1 MPNRPRPRLLG
12 ASLAGGLALAV
23 LLSADGIDRPGP
35 GRSTEAPA
43 SPTAT
48 FAAPSS
54 PAALFSTDFRATA
67 DPFAADA
74 PAVLEELLARAC
86 AAGAPGCIETPL
98 VSAVLHPDT
107 PPERIPELL
116 ERLRQFYEY
125 PQDPSKSSYNKTVR
139 WLATATDASTGLEGD
154 PITLTWSIVPDGT
167 TIDGGVSVLQSV
179 FDAWFPDHATW
190 VDRIR
195 DSFIRW
201 DVRTGVT
208 HIEEVDDG
216 AIHPDS
222 SGRLGVRGDSRI
234 GGRSYDGPFGVL
246 AYNFYPDNGDM
257 VIDTD
262 DAGSFANAANG
273 YRFLRNTIMH
283 EHGHGL
289 GLGHVIPVNQT
300 KLMEPFISTAYL
312 GQQDDD
318 IRGGQK
324 HYGDTREQNDDS
336 LSATVLPPIPD
347 STRVTQLS
355 LDKGGDIDWY
365 RFTTNGGEDVS
376 IEIDPIGSTY
386 DVGPDPGTPTT
397 VKTDSVL
404 NLQFALYDAAGN
416 QLALRD
422 TAGLGGTEILTDF
435 PAPVAADYL
444 IRVFKSGVGGL
455 NVMQRY
461 EMSIDLDPSPLV
473 GVVAGAAGEPPLG
486 LSISPNPVLA
496 STRAR
501 FRLAAGSPFALD
513 VFDLSGRLVRT
524 ISGRAPAGGLAEVA
538 WDGSDGR
545 GGRLASGV
553 YMLRVRSGPLSETAR
568 AVLLR

>member
-1 MPNRPRPRLLG
+1 MPMQPPARLLG
-12 ASLAGGLALAV
+12 ASLAGALVLAV
-23 LLSADGIDRPGP
+23 LLSARGIDRPAA
-35 GRSTEAPA
+35 GRRPEAPG
-43 SPTAT
+43 
-48 FAAPSS
+48 SS
-54 PAALFSTDFRATA
+54 PASLAATPSLAALFSTEFRATA

-74 PAVLEELLARAC
+74 PAVLEELLARAR

-107 PPERIPELL
+107 PPERIPQLL
-116 ERLRQFYEY
+116 EWLRQFYRY
-125 PQDPSKSSYNKTVR
+125 PQDASKSNFNKVNR
-139 WLATATDASTGLEGD
+139 WLTTATDASTGLEGD
-154 PITLTWSIVPDGT
+154 PITLSWSIVADGT

-179 FDAWFPDHATW
+179 FDASFPDHATW
-190 VDRIR
+190 VERIR

-201 DVRTGVT
+201 DNRSGVSY
-208 HIEEVDDG
+208 IEEVDDG
-216 AIHPDS
+216 AVHPDS
-222 SGRLGVRGDSRI
+222 AGLLGVRGDVRI
-234 GGRSYDGPFGVL
+234 GGRNIDGPSAVL
-246 AYNFYPDNGDM
+246 AYNFYPDTGDM
-257 VIDTD
+257 VLDTAD
-262 DAGSFANAANG
+262 VGSFANASNG
-273 YRFLRNTIMH
+273 YRFLRNTVMH

-289 GLGHVIPVNQT
+289 GLGHVIPVNGT
-300 KLMEPFISTAYL
+300 KLMEPFLNTGFL

-324 HYGDTREQNDDS
+324 NYGDTREQNDDS
-336 LSATVLPPIPD
+336 LSATVLAAIPD

-386 DVGPDPGTPTT
+386 DVGPDGGVATT
-397 VKTDSVL
+397 VKTDSIL

-422 TAGLGGTEILTDF
+422 TAGLGGTEILSDYLV
-435 PAPVAADYL
+435 PVAADYL
-444 IRVFKSGVGGL
+444 IRVFKSGAGGL

-461 EMSIDLDPSPLV
+461 EMSIDLDPSLV
-473 GVVAGAAGEPPLG
+473 GVAASADGGRLLG

-501 FRLAAGSPFALD
+501 FRLAAGSPFALE

-524 ISGRAPAGGLAEVA
+524 IAGRAPAGGLAEVA
-538 WDGSDGR
+538 WDGTDGR